1 MSASAWSNAVRREQ
15 IGDRPGEHDD
25 VLRGFLDLP
34 HALEI
39 GDRRADELDA
49 DAEQRRHRDA
59 EQLGELLQRLDLG
72 ELALLEAI
80 ERGAGNIEPGGDL
93 VGAQPRA
100 EPEGLEA
107 VTDVVEADR
116 HAQDRIAAG
125 PHLIGGGIANRRSSC
140 SAVSGWAMV
149 AEGDAVDHRGVEALD
164 EVDREMVARIVD
176 VTYLAGVSRAWSW
189 RIPHRLRAPQDP
201 NTSSRARRD
210 SFG

>member
-1 MSASAWSNAVRREQ
+1 ML
-15 IGDRPGEHDD
+15 GG
-25 VLRGFLDLP
+25 LLDLA

-39 GDRRADELDA
+39 GDRRADVLDA
-49 DAEQRRHRDA
+49 DAEQRRHRHP

-116 HAQDRIAAG
+116 HAQDRSA
-125 PHLIGGGIANRRSSC
+125 PVLI
-140 SAVSGWAMV
+140 
-149 AEGDAVDHRGVEALD
+149 
-164 EVDREMVARIVD
+164 
-176 VTYLAGVSRAWSW
+176 
-189 RIPHRLRAPQDP
+189 
-201 NTSSRARRD
+201 
-210 SFG
+210 